1 MQKQLLREILSQNQ
15 LSCSFAF
22 QKINNETVSLRLNP
36 SAASVG
42 FMYRHI
48 GETMN
53 LFGFFF
59 GLPSTVTNTTMGEKD
74 ENKSYNLEESHRMVQ
89 KGFKMLEKL
98 IEKSTD
104 SSWNDEIDTPFFG
117 KVSKIKL
124 FSHVLFHNSHHAGQI
139 ALTIAKGA

>member
-1 MQKQLLREILSQNQ
+1 MQKELLREILSQNQ

>member
-1 MQKQLLREILSQNQ
+1 MQKELLREILSQNQ

-22 QKINNETVSLRLNP
+22 QKINNETVNLRLNP

>member
-22 QKINNETVSLRLNP
+22 QKINNETVNLRLNP

>member
-1 MQKQLLREILSQNQ
+1 MQKELLREILSQNQ

-22 QKINNETVSLRLNP
+22 QKINNETVNLRLNP

-89 KGFKMLEKL
+89 KGFKMLEKSL
-98 IEKSTD
+98 SK
-104 SSWNDEIDTPFFG
+104 
-117 KVSKIKL
+117 KV
-124 FSHVLFHNSHHAGQI
+124 QI
-139 ALTIAKGA
+139 PHGMMK